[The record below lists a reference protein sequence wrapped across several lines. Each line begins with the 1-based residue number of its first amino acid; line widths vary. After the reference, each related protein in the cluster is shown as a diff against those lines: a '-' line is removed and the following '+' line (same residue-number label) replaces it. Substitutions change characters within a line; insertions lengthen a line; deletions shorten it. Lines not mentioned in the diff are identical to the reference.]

1 MLDLLLNQAKV
12 PSEAAKGQLKQDIA
26 ALVCNAFKR
35 DGYFVDIG
43 AADGIYSSNTAM
55 LEDVFGWDG
64 ICAEANPHFHADLR
78 ANRRCAV
85 DDRCVWTAT
94 GEMLSFHFAHDT
106 LLSTLSDFVDCDYH
120 AAARE
125 PADVGTVKTV
135 SLNDLLATHG
145 APSHVDFLSID
156 TEGSERAILEAF
168 DFSTTTFGFICVE
181 HNYAANREPIKTLLT
196 RKGYRRI
203 WTQLSQWDDW
213 YIPDRSNVA
222 SKPQGV

>member
-55 LEDVFGWDG
+55 LEGVFGWDG
-64 ICAEANPHFHADLR
+64 ICAEANPHFQAHLR

-85 DDRCVWTAT
+85 DDRCVWTTT
-94 GEMLSFHFAHDT
+94 GETLSFHYAHDT
-106 LLSTLSDFVDCDYH
+106 LLSTLSDFV
-120 AAARE
+120 
-125 PADVGTVKTV
+125 
-135 SLNDLLATHG
+135 
-145 APSHVDFLSID
+145 
-156 TEGSERAILEAF
+156 
-168 DFSTTTFGFICVE
+168 STTSFGFICVE

-213 YIPDRSNVA
+213 YIPDGPSVA